1 MMTSPTAMVTTSTPS
16 IPFRISAGGG
26 GAGLVQSA
34 ATVLIV
40 VRGEVLPDGWRRG
53 CKCGSFRGNHV
64 VQEVRYCW
72 SAQGDGSERR

>member
-40 VRGEVLPDGWRRG
+40 VRGGGAAGRLEAGL
-53 CKCGSFRGNHV
+53 
-64 VQEVRYCW
+64 
-72 SAQGDGSERR
+72 